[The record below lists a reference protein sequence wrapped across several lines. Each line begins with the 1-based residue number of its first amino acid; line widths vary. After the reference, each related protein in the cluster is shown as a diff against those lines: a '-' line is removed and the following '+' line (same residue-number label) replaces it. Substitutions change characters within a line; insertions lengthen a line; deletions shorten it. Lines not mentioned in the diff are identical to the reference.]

1 MLASVASAISG
12 VTVATHPPILDRLEI
27 RYQLPQDNR
36 SLFVG
41 RVDILK
47 DLTARLEK
55 GGHQV
60 ALTACKGMGGVGK
73 SWIAAHY
80 FHGAGY
86 HHKIWFNAENLESLE
101 GQYVDL
107 GLQLRLFGPE
117 DLKTRSKQALFLE
130 VKTYLESLTDS
141 PLIVYD
147 NAPSYRKLEYFIP
160 RKGKVLITTREV
172 DWPAATRLDVDMMTE
187 EDAAALV
194 VKMIGARSPVEV
206 KSLVDTLG
214 RLPLAMTQACA
225 YIQYAEV
232 SVQEYLSLYE
242 SLKQRMLADGKLLP
256 GHTHENV
263 WVTFILSAA
272 KIRELNPASEVLLNY
287 TGFLAPEIPRALLE
301 AAFADPPRFDASL
314 ELLHR
319 YSLIQYEHSRQL
331 VLIHRVLQDVVREQA
346 THIAK
351 TDEVTLRKLLE
362 VLPQF
367 IHTGGYRMA
376 DIERVVPFIASFE
389 IMLKH
394 FDRAA
399 VGAKVLSDKLLAKE
413 MLLFLNSLVCIYT
426 FFQNPVQKG
435 QILERVKRCEN
446 FLYGGQTLDSLQ
458 EEAAQYGAQGNLPKA
473 IHLYAK
479 AVKIERERE
488 AYRNLPYS
496 LQSLGL
502 AYGEHGLVEIERDL
516 LKLSLHLLEIHGGA
530 HEGGVIIARM
540 NLTCPYSKLSEFEKQ
555 AQWASR
561 AVREFKEHFRDEP
574 NHIFTL
580 IATTILASA
589 EGHLGRPER
598 QVELLE
604 ACIKAL
610 REQYATNRIFSGI
623 AIIINRLFEAYKA
636 YPPERRQI
644 LLDHILLTF
653 ENEITPGPKMLYRL
667 GYILWNQRTIEAAKN
682 RIFEVDEHIHHL
694 EELIKI
700 LPGFHAPFGILAC
713 YKQIKGLFEEAR
725 AYFESSLGL
734 SLDTTTLA
742 MYANFLYQ
750 QKQYVEAA
758 RFAQQAL
765 QAFRLEDDLLWFDET
780 KKAVLPEALR
790 EWSKQS
796 SELVISPGLM
806 AHYLL
811 IAATFATDPVAAK
824 ALLPALQKFVAQEWA
839 IGEQHAWYI
848 LAKAASLVDANQLA
862 LQAYSCVGVLPE
874 EDILLKMSLEL
885 ICDADPGFSGMAL
898 DTRRLLMRAKM
909 MSQEI
914 SPAAAYQVAGVMG
927 GAAAVGDVGHEIV
940 FKR

>member
-12 VTVATHPPILDRLEI
+12 VAVATHPPILDRLEI

-41 RVDILK
+41 RADILR

-80 FHGAGY
+80 LHGAEY
-86 HHKIWFNAENLESLE
+86 RHKIWFNAENLESLE

-147 NAPSYRKLEYFIP
+147 NAPSYRKLEHFIP
-160 RKGKVLITTREV
+160 RKGKVLITTREA
-172 DWPAATRLDVDMMTE
+172 DWPAATRLDVDVMTE
-187 EDAAALV
+187 EDATALV

-206 KSLVDTLG
+206 KLLVDTLG

-232 SVQEYLSLYE
+232 SVPEYLSLYE

-346 THIAK
+346 THITK

-362 VLPQF
+362 VLPKF
-367 IHTGGYRMA
+367 VHTGGYRMA
-376 DIERVVPFIASFE
+376 DIYRVVPFVASFE

-394 FDRAA
+394 FDRAP
-399 VGAKVLSDKLLAKE
+399 VGAKVFSDKPLAKE
-413 MLLFLNSLVCIYT
+413 MLLFLNSLVSIYT
-426 FFQNPVQKG
+426 FFQDPARKG
-435 QILERVKRCEN
+435 QLIERVKRCEI
-446 FLYGGQTLDSLQ
+446 FLYGGQTLGSLQ
-458 EEAAQYGAQGNLPKA
+458 EEAAQHSAEGRLLEA
-473 IHLYAK
+473 IRLYAK

-488 AYRNLPYS
+488 VYRSLPYS

-502 AYGEHGLVEIERDL
+502 AYGEYGLIEIERDL
-516 LKLSLHLLEIHGGA
+516 LKLSLHLLEIHGDA
-530 HEGGVIIARM
+530 NEDSVILTRM
-540 NLTCPYSKLSEFEKQ
+540 NLACPYSKLSEFEKQ

-561 AVREFKEHFRDEP
+561 AVREFQAHFSDEP
-574 NHIFTL
+574 NHILTL
-580 IATTILASA
+580 IAKTILASA
-589 EGHLGRPER
+589 EGQLGRPER
-598 QVELLE
+598 QMALLE
-604 ACIKAL
+604 ASMTAL
-610 REQYATNRIFSGI
+610 REQYATNPIFSGI
-623 AIIINRLFEAYKA
+623 AMMINAFFSAYKG

-644 LLDHILLTF
+644 ILDHILLTF
-653 ENEITPGPKMLYRL
+653 ENEITPGPKMLGRL
-667 GYILWNQRTIEAAKN
+667 GYIFFNQRTIEAPK
-682 RIFEVDEHIHHL
+682 IPVFEADEHIKHL
-694 EELIKI
+694 EGLVRI
-700 LPGFHAPFGILAC
+700 LPDFHAPFGILAC
-713 YKQIKGLFEEAR
+713 YKQVKGLFDEAR
-725 AYFESSLGL
+725 ACFERGLAL

-750 QKQYVEAA
+750 QKQYAEAA
-758 RFAQQAL
+758 RVAQQAV
-765 QAFRLEDDLLWFDET
+765 QTSRSGDDLLWFDET

-790 EWSKQS
+790 EWSRQS
-796 SELVISPGLM
+796 SELVISPGLI

-811 IAATFATDPVAAK
+811 IAATFATDPAAAK
-824 ALLPALQKFVAQEWA
+824 ALLPSLQRFVAQEWVV
-839 IGEQHAWYI
+839 GEQHAWYI
-848 LAKAASLVDANQLA
+848 LAKAASLVDANQLG
-862 LQAYSCVGVLPE
+862 LQAYSCVGKLPE
-874 EDILLKMSLEL
+874 EDSVLQMSLQL
-885 ICDADPGFSGMAL
+885 MCDEDSDFSGMAL
-898 DTRRLLMRAKM
+898 DTRRLLMRAKL
-909 MSQEI
+909 MSQEV
-914 SPAAAYQVAGVMG
+914 SPAAAYQVAGVMQMS
-927 GAAAVGDVGHEIV
+927 AASASTESALES
-940 FKR
+940 